1 MRGPGRSPYRGGLR
15 RGSQFAGLW
24 SPAAFHEIVIA
35 GTYTRNNQI
44 YRVFMPR
51 HPSRVI
57 RRGNQSTEGGS
68 EIIRTALAVAL
79 LGFGATAL
87 LAQGDPIAA
96 RKALMKANG
105 DQNRVATEMLE
116 GKRPFNL
123 DEAKKVLATFAEAG
137 EKAPALFPDDSKTGG
152 DTAAL
157 PPIWENKADF
167 NAKLAKFASDSK
179 AAMDASK
186 DLDSF
191 KIQITEV
198 RKNCGGCHQTYRK
211 RTS

>member
-1 MRGPGRSPYRGGLR
+1 M
-15 RGSQFAGLW
+15 
-24 SPAAFHEIVIA
+24 
-35 GTYTRNNQI
+35 
-44 YRVFMPR
+44 
-51 HPSRVI
+51 
-57 RRGNQSTEGGS
+57 
-68 EIIRTALAVAL
+68 IRTALAVAVL
-79 LGFGATAL
+79 AFGATAL
-87 LAQGDPIAA
+87 VAQSDPIAA

-157 PPIWENKADF
+157 PAVWENKSDF
-167 NAKLAKFASDSK
+167 QAKLAKFAHDSK
-179 AAMDASK
+179 AALDVTK

-191 KIQITEV
+191 KVQITEV

>member
-1 MRGPGRSPYRGGLR
+1 M
-15 RGSQFAGLW
+15 
-24 SPAAFHEIVIA
+24 
-35 GTYTRNNQI
+35 
-44 YRVFMPR
+44 
-51 HPSRVI
+51 
-57 RRGNQSTEGGS
+57 
-68 EIIRTALAVAL
+68 IRTALAVAVL
-79 LGFGATAL
+79 AFGATAL
-87 LAQGDPIAA
+87 VAQSDPIAA

-123 DEAKKVLATFAEAG
+123 DEAKKVLATFAETG

-157 PPIWENKADF
+157 PAVWENKSDF
-167 NAKLAKFASDSK
+167 QAKLAKFAHDSK
-179 AAMDASK
+179 AALDATK

-191 KIQITEV
+191 KVQITEV

>member
-1 MRGPGRSPYRGGLR
+1 
-15 RGSQFAGLW
+15 
-24 SPAAFHEIVIA
+24 
-35 GTYTRNNQI
+35 
-44 YRVFMPR
+44 
-51 HPSRVI
+51 
-57 RRGNQSTEGGS
+57 
-68 EIIRTALAVAL
+68 
-79 LGFGATAL
+79 
-87 LAQGDPIAA
+87 
-96 RKALMKANG
+96 
-105 DQNRVATEMLE
+105 MLE

-137 EKAPALFPDDSKTGG
+137 EKAPALFPDNSQTGG

>member
-1 MRGPGRSPYRGGLR
+1 M
-15 RGSQFAGLW
+15 
-24 SPAAFHEIVIA
+24 
-35 GTYTRNNQI
+35 
-44 YRVFMPR
+44 
-51 HPSRVI
+51 
-57 RRGNQSTEGGS
+57 
-68 EIIRTALAVAL
+68 IRTALALAVLA
-79 LGFGATAL
+79 FGATAL
-87 LAQGDPIAA
+87 VAQSDPIAA

-157 PPIWENKADF
+157 PAVWENKSDF
-167 NAKLAKFASDSK
+167 QAKLAKFAHDSK
-179 AAMDASK
+179 AALDATK

-191 KIQITEV
+191 KVQITEV